1 MKIQT
6 KLTGFFVIQLAVFS
20 YLLIWLSTFSYK
32 QELYRLNRAVAKER
46 ILNMMVVLQ
55 NHAVYA
61 GEEDEGSRRVVQ
73 QRALDSIR
81 RQYQEANA
89 MAYPVIIDSRG
100 RYLAHP
106 EDEDTW
112 LPLSRAD
119 VYGMVKAGSGEI
131 RLPDGPHSRIIH
143 FELFKPWDW
152 LVGFSIPGE
161 STFVS
166 SLVFDANYR
175 LAIAV
180 LCGVGVVAGCLS
192 LLLQK
197 ALSPLDLLVDSASD
211 MAAGKFP
218 EPGREKKYS
227 NDEIGLLSRSFD
239 DMAAKIKDSMEKLQ
253 TEIRE
258 RRKRE
263 HEIGELLENS
273 PLPILIIRPDHTFTA
288 NNMFK
293 DLFGW
298 GQGEIGDI
306 SNWFA
311 NAVPREDGNEHPGA
325 AVLRQMLNASQQS
338 SHAVLPIRCRSG
350 KRLDIDIHQKLIGTN
365 NLLMFNDLTERKAA
379 ERKLRQTWSYLNLLF
394 NSIRL
399 LIIAVNDKGQI
410 TQWNQ
415 AMAWYSGIPAK
426 NALRSKL
433 WNAAPFMKPFRKDIE
448 DAIAAGAIR
457 ELYRQTIEMSGEK
470 YFNISITPLSDS
482 ETPGAVII
490 LEDVTE
496 LIHKGEELIQAQK
509 METVGTLTGGLA
521 HDFNN
526 VLGGIRG
533 SLSMMNFI
541 IRNTPDKTGDL
552 REYIELSEKSVA
564 RASNMVEQLLTLSRK
579 SKLLVRPVNL
589 RDAIENVL
597 TLCRVSFDKSVI
609 IKTCYSDVAPIVE
622 ADQTQIE
629 QVLLNILI
637 NAEHAMTIMRSPDE
651 PHGGVIEIRISRIL
665 PENMTHGQP
674 GYYWAISIRDRGV
687 GIAPELQMKIFD
699 PFFTTKEKGNGSGLG
714 LSMAYNIIHQHQGFI
729 ELKSEPGRGSEFI
742 IYLPELFEHSGTTE
756 TELPAVEEI
765 PGSGTVLIIDDE
777 EAIRKTASGMLD
789 GLGYTP
795 VVARD
800 GSEGLEIYRKRGRE
814 INLVLLDMVMPG
826 LSGRD
831 VYIKLKEINPQ
842 VKVLLSSGFFNDPR
856 VNDVMAMG
864 ADGFLKKPYSALAL
878 SSALY
883 RILGMRR
890 KDADES

>member
-6 KLTGFFVIQLAVFS
+6 KLTGFFIIQLAVFS

-32 QELYRLNRAVAKER
+32 QETYRLNRAVAKER

-55 NHAVYA
+55 NHAVYTD
-61 GEEDEGSRRVVQ
+61 GDTEENRRIVQ

-81 RQYQEANA
+81 KQYQETNPV
-89 MAYPVIIDSRG
+89 AYPVIIDSRG

-106 EDEDTW
+106 EGEGSW

-119 VYGMVKAGSGEI
+119 VYGMMKTGSGEI
-131 RLPDGPHSRIIH
+131 RVPEGTHSRIIH
-143 FELFKPWDW
+143 FEVFKPWDW

-161 STFVS
+161 STFIS
-166 SLVFDANYR
+166 SLMFDANYR
-175 LAIAV
+175 LVIAV

-197 ALSPLDLLVDSASD
+197 ALSPLDVLVDSASN

-218 EPGREKKYS
+218 ETTGAMKEYS

-253 TEIRE
+253 NEIKE
-258 RRKRE
+258 RRNRE
-263 HEIGELLENS
+263 HEISELLENS
-273 PLPILIIRPDHTFTA
+273 PLPILIIRPDHTFTI

-293 DLFGW
+293 NLFGW
-298 GQGEIGDI
+298 GQSEIGDI

-311 NAVPREDGNEHPGA
+311 SAVPKEYYSEHPGA
-325 AVLRQMLNASQQS
+325 TVLRQMLDIPPRT
-338 SHAVLPIRCRSG
+338 SHVVLPIRSRAG
-350 KRLDIDIHQKLIGTN
+350 RRLDVDIHQKLIGGN

-399 LIIAVNDKGQI
+399 LILAVNDKGQI

-415 AMAWYSGIPAK
+415 TLVRYSGIDAK
-426 NALRSKL
+426 NALGAKL
-433 WNAAPFMKPFRKDIE
+433 WNAAPFMKPFRDEIE
-448 DAIAAGAIR
+448 EAIAGGAVR
-457 ELYRQTIEMSGEK
+457 ELYRQTIEFSGEK

-541 IRNTPDKTGDL
+541 IRNAPEKIGDIG
-552 REYIELSEKSVA
+552 EYIELSEKSVE

-579 SKLLVRPVNL
+579 SKLTVRPVNL
-589 RDAIENVL
+589 RDSIENVL
-597 TLCRVSFDKSVI
+597 NLCRVSFDKSVI
-609 IKTCYSDVAPIVE
+609 IKTYYCDVAPIVE

-637 NAEHAMTIMRSPDE
+637 NAEHSMTIMRGEDE
-651 PHGGVIEIRISRIL
+651 PHGGVIEIRVSRVL
-665 PENMTHGQP
+665 PENMTHDVFGHF
-674 GYYWAISIRDRGV
+674 WAISIRDRGV
-687 GIAPELQMKIFD
+687 GIAHDLQMKIFD
-699 PFFTTKEKGNGSGLG
+699 PFFTTKKKGNGSGLG

-742 IYLPELFEHSGTTE
+742 LYLPELFEHSGTTE
-756 TELPAVEEI
+756 MELPPVEEI

-777 EAIRKTASGMLD
+777 EAIRKTASGML
-789 GLGYTP
+789 GSLGYT
-795 VVARD
+795 AIIAHD
-800 GSEGLEIYRKRGRE
+800 GSEGLELYRRHGAE
-814 INLVLLDMVMPG
+814 IDVVLLDMVMPG
-826 LSGRD
+826 LSGKD
-831 VYIKLKEINPQ
+831 VYIRLKEMDPQ

-864 ADGFLKKPYSALAL
+864 ADGFLKKPYSAPGLSAAL
-878 SSALY
+878 H
-883 RILGMRR
+883 RILGSR
-890 KDADES
+890 SG